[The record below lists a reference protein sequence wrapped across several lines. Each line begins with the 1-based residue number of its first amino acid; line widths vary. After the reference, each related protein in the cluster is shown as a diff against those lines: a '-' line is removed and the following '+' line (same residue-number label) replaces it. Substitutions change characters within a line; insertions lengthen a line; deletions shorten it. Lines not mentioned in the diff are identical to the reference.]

1 MKDAMRNN
9 NEMLIKAINVA
20 QEELE
25 AIKEYHDDMVIEKS
39 DAILSQ
45 VIQYLKERLAGE
57 SLSNQ
62 FKCSATTSSYI
73 FLKANPSQLA
83 TPDGDFIQ
91 GIRYTFT
98 ICVATHGDGMRN
110 LRIDFF
116 YDMNAKKWRDITS
129 DSEILRMLTKY
140 GLEIAESIIKSWDS
154 FKSRLESSIKEDY
167 ERRIKE
173 IKEKADWYA
182 ANLNKLDSF
191 QI

>member
-57 SLSNQ
+57 SLSNR
-62 FKCSATTSSYI
+62 FKCSAATSSYI

-83 TPDGDFIQ
+83 TLDGDVAD
-91 GIRYTFT
+91 GIMYTLT
-98 ICVATHGDGMRN
+98 LCVATRGDGMKN

-116 YDMNAKKWRDITS
+116 YDMNAKKWRNITS